1 MLLCWLAQVNF
12 PKLPR
17 LEQFEAAFTE
27 EPEGEDAADQLAD
40 AVRQEHTR
48 AVATETFGDGG

>member
-1 MLLCWLAQVNF
+1 MSWLAQVNF